1 MNAFDW
7 IYQIVVEGL
16 KYIILGHCFLG
27 FPFRQDKA
35 KFWLAG
41 YFLMIPVVE
50 ILDIPH
56 TVFIYFYSWGALLI
70 IFLFEGKFIEKIKAF
85 FVMWFLIA
93 MVDALIMVQFLAF
106 IEPVFT
112 ESYVKKL
119 LGIIGAVF
127 WVILAWKAK
136 KLQFYMK
143 QWWEKITRLE
153 YIIII
158 LSFFAVAILLG
169 GIQSYLYQAMNVSI
183 RKVVFIVGILVVVLF
198 LSALL
203 LLFYTRQSKKRL
215 EEVNQLNMQ
224 YFNLQKRY
232 YEDSLEQYED
242 MRRFR
247 HDINNHIFMMTKLSE
262 ENRIDELKKYISEMS
277 KNYESLCSIH
287 TGNFIADCMISR
299 TVQELEKD
307 KDFVFELDGHFPKSS
322 IMEDIDLCALLSNL
336 LDNAREALEKVETRK
351 YLQIEVKRYQSCC
364 YLVVR
369 NTVQDEKIDFSKSS
383 KTDQKSHG
391 YGIKSI
397 RKIVEKYCGEV
408 TWKCTDN
415 MVEVRISL
423 LIE

>member
-70 IFLFEGKFIEKIKAF
+70 ILLFEGKFIEKIKAF

-136 KLQFYMK
+136 KLQFYIK

-423 LIE
+423 AIE

>member
-16 KYIILGHCFLG
+16 KYIILGHWFFG

-50 ILDIPH
+50 ILDNPYI
-56 TVFIYFYSWGALLI
+56 TFFFCYAWGLLLLFA
-70 IFLFEGKFIEKIKAF
+70 IFDGQITSKLKAF
-85 FVMWFLIA
+85 FVMWFVIA
-93 MVDALIMVQFLAF
+93 MADAVIMVQFMSF
-106 IEPVFT
+106 IKPTFS
-112 ESYVKKL
+112 ESYIKKIF
-119 LGIIGAVF
+119 GIIGCIF
-127 WVILAWKAK
+127 WYLLAWKGK
-136 KLQFYMK
+136 RVRNYVQK
-143 QWWEKITRLE
+143 WWEQITLIE
-153 YIIII
+153 Y
-158 LSFFAVAILLG
+158 LVVVFSFFVISILLG
-169 GIQSYLYQAMNVSI
+169 GIQSYLYQTMNRSI
-183 RKVVFIVGILVVVLF
+183 RKAVFIFGIIAVTIF
-198 LSALL
+198 LIALMM
-203 LLFYTRQSKKRL
+203 LFYTRQSKKRL

-262 ENRIDELKKYISEMS
+262 ENRIDELKKYIFEMS

-299 TVQELEKD
+299 MVQELEKD

-351 YLQIEVKRYQSCC
+351 YLQIEVKRYQSRC

-369 NTVQDEKIDFSKSS
+369 NTVQEEEIDFSKSS
-383 KTDQKSHG
+383 KTDQKYHG

-423 LIE
+423 VIE

>member
-16 KYIILGHCFLG
+16 KYIILGHCFFG

-423 LIE
+423 VIE

>member
-16 KYIILGHCFLG
+16 KYIILGHWFFG

-70 IFLFEGKFIEKIKAF
+70 ILLFEGKFIEKIKAF

-153 YIIII
+153 YVIIII
-158 LSFFAVAILLG
+158 SFFAVAILLG

-262 ENRIDELKKYISEMS
+262 ENRINELKKYISEMS

-299 TVQELEKD
+299 TVQELEKN

-351 YLQIEVKRYQSCC
+351 YLQIEVKRYQSRC

-369 NTVQDEKIDFSKSS
+369 NTVQEEKIDFSKSS
-383 KTDQKSHG
+383 KTDQKYHG

-423 LIE
+423 VIE

>member
-70 IFLFEGKFIEKIKAF
+70 ILLFEGKFIEKIKAF

-136 KLQFYMK
+136 KLQFYIK

-423 LIE
+423 VIE

>member
-70 IFLFEGKFIEKIKAF
+70 ILLFEGKFIEKIKAF

-136 KLQFYMK
+136 KLQFYIK

-351 YLQIEVKRYQSCC
+351 YLQIEVKDTR
-364 YLVVR
+364 VV
-369 NTVQDEKIDFSKSS
+369 VI
-383 KTDQKSHG
+383 
-391 YGIKSI
+391 
-397 RKIVEKYCGEV
+397 
-408 TWKCTDN
+408 
-415 MVEVRISL
+415 L
-423 LIE
+423 